1 MRSPAYI
8 ESQLKKSIMKKT
20 FTFLFSMGFVAFT
33 LPQSCR
39 HQHDQNSGNNYQPI
53 GNSYNSQWNNNGYS
67 SSNTYSRDEQF
78 SQRNNNN
85 SYPYGNADRDWNDG
99 FKNDRG
105 GDWRDRDHHGDRD
118 DRYAL
123 QYTRVRVERDYY
135 SQPGFPLLQIIL
147 GIDSRQKRI
156 RMIFKSSLMQ
166 CRFF

>member
-1 MRSPAYI
+1 MSNLAKEIITIAIPTAMPI
-8 ESQLKKSIMKKT
+8 AIGMMALKMS
-20 FTFLFSMGFVAFT
+20 
-33 LPQSCR
+33 
-39 HQHDQNSGNNYQPI
+39 
-53 GNSYNSQWNNNGYS
+53 
-67 SSNTYSRDEQF
+67 
-78 SQRNNNN
+78 
-85 SYPYGNADRDWNDG
+85 
-99 FKNDRG
+99 G